1 MQCSS
6 NLWGWEE
13 MVSDSKKNERDRWNV
28 RRFDTRIVLEHQLD
42 LTVSHWRIERH
53 GSLPW
58 ANWCLLVQFSRRSCF
73 VRYNSWICC
82 WCRFEDAPPMFEI
95 SSLRTHVFRVW
106 EPSKR
111 CPEPDPKYLFDIC
124 PPKLIWGIPQSVFI
138 FWDSTVDVLPREQQL
153 SLHTMIWCGRNYK
166 FIAKG

>member
-111 CPEPDPKYLFDIC
+111 CRTGTWPQIFVWYLPSKINLGDPPVSLYFLRLHGRC
-124 PPKLIWGIPQSVFI
+124 LAAWTT
-138 FWDSTVDVLPREQQL
+138 TVTSYHDLMRSQL
-153 SLHTMIWCGRNYK
+153 QIHS
-166 FIAKG
+166 